1 MLKRPFSSRR
11 ADLTIKPMRPPFLL
25 QAIRKI
31 CILLITFILWA
42 GANGACE
49 VNRAY
54 SFEKIPEPTAPTA
67 PIAPTKPTL
76 ERSRLPDKSQPAPA
90 AEPQEKKLLPNKPEL
105 RKTQPTQAETPPK
118 KNEEK
123 AAAPT
128 DNPPPLRQNAVSP
141 PPILESSDKEKIH
154 RAENIIEPE
163 TDSDADIFGK
173 SAAPAPD
180 WINKLLYNLLF
191 IIPAAAA
198 VYIFFRNENKTAK
211 PPDAKEDKPL
221 PEISAHIKNASLLEQ
236 LIKFDMETHGKLR
249 PGLDY
254 EHPKLVEKLII
265 KYGRG
270 DKAKI
275 ERAIQSFYKNRTK
288 K

>member
-11 ADLTIKPMRPPFLL
+11 ATRTIEPIRSQFSP
-25 QAIRKI
+25 QAIQKI
-31 CILLITFILWA
+31 HLFLITFILLA
-42 GANGACE
+42 GICCASEA
-49 VNRAY
+49 NRAY
-54 SFEKIPEPTAPTA
+54 AFEKIPEPTAPTA

-76 ERSRLPDKSQPAPA
+76 ERGRLPDKSQPAP
-90 AEPQEKKLLPNKPEL
+90 EPQEKKLLPNKPEL
-105 RKTQPTQAETPPK
+105 RKTQPTQAETPSK

-123 AAAPT
+123 AAAPI
-128 DNPPPLRQNAVSP
+128 DNPPLLRQNAVSP

-154 RAENIIEPE
+154 RVESTIEPE

-173 SAAPAPD
+173 SAAPD

-249 PGLDY
+249 SGLDY